1 MSLASLFAPLA
12 RLFGVAANDGAELR
26 SPEEQARIDAECARL
41 ALYQFRSCPYCVKV
55 RRAFN
60 RLGISI
66 AIRDIRMEPPFKE
79 ELLREGGKGQV
90 PCLRIEEEDGSV
102 RWLYESYDIVKYL
115 EGRFGAT
122 NA

>member
-12 RLFGVAANDGAELR
+12 RLFGGADAGTDTR

-41 ALYQFRSCPYCVKV
+41 SLYQFKSCPFCVKV
-55 RRAFN
+55 RRAFK
-60 RLGISI
+60 RLDI
-66 AIRDIRMEPPFKE
+66 AIEIRDIRMESRFKE

-115 EGRFGAT
+115 EKRFAAT